1 MATRGVPAA
10 DRARRLIA
18 LLGRLKEGTRVPLAD
33 LAAELDTSPAELAG
47 DLVTLSLCGIAPY
60 TPMELVPVL
69 VDGEFVEVWGSI
81 PAMRGPVRLSAAE
94 ANALAAALAAA
105 GFAADD
111 PLVSRLLEASS
122 TSFDAEELG
131 RTLRTVGVAHERATF
146 ELLAD
151 AIAKHEAVAIAYQR
165 EGAETPGVRTVEPLQ
180 LFADR
185 GAWYLSAWCRKAG
198 GYRTFRVD
206 RIRAAE
212 YSGETFDPA
221 RRARAATSPSALSTD
236 GLPVARLR
244 FSAEEAFSEREWPG
258 GRVAEKTADG
268 SLLVDVPFAG
278 TDWIARRVG
287 ARMGAVEALEPAEV
301 RIAVSAVARDELARL
316 DS

>member
-1 MATRGVPAA
+1 MASRGVPAA

-18 LLGRLKEGTRVPLAD
+18 LLGRLTEGTRVPLAD

-94 ANALAAALAAA
+94 AGALAAALAAA

-122 TSFDAEELG
+122 ASFDAEELA
-131 RTLRTVGVAHERATF
+131 RTLRTVGVGHDKATF

-165 EGAETPGVRTVEPLQ
+165 EGTESPGVRTVEPLQ

-198 GYRTFRVD
+198 AYRTFRVD
-206 RIRAAE
+206 RIRGAE
-212 YSGETFDPA
+212 YNGDTFDPA
-221 RRARAATSPSALSTD
+221 RRAPSSASPSAFSTD

-244 FSAEEAFSEREWPG
+244 FAPGEAFSEREWPG
-258 GRVAEKTADG
+258 SSVAEQAADG
-268 SLLVDVPFAG
+268 SLVVEVPFAG
-278 TDWIARRVG
+278 TDWIARRVV
-287 ARMGAVEALEPAEV
+287 ARLGAVEALSPTEV
-301 RIAVSAVARDELARL
+301 RDAVGVVARAEIARL